1 VAKAFLKG
9 NGEMN
14 IIQAIADKN
23 LFGQLFRDP
32 ATWAAWRVFLR
43 GLFGLPMD
51 GGELEVFKQFTGR
64 TAAPSKQAQE
74 AFAIVGRRGGKSYI
88 AAVVACY
95 MALFHDWKPYLS
107 PGETGWVMCIAAD
120 RAQAK
125 NILDYIRAILALKI
139 FKGQV
144 KKELAEEITL
154 NNQIGIRVQTCDFR
168 TIRGFTCVAAICD
181 EIAFWR
187 SEGANP
193 AQEILTALRPA
204 LATVPKALLLGI
216 SSPYSKSG
224 PLYENFREKYGVADD
239 DVLVWKAPTKSM
251 NPTIS
256 DKIIDR
262 ALKDDYSAGRA
273 EWLAEFREDLE
284 TFLTTETIEQAI
296 IPGRYE
302 LPKIDGV
309 QYFAFA
315 DPSGG
320 RADSFTLAIAHME
333 EGGHIILDRI
343 EEKRPPL
350 APADVTREFA
360 DIIKAYGLFK
370 VSGDKYSGEW
380 CSRAFEEGGITYESS
395 KLNKSEIYLEFEP
408 LLAQGQLELLDN
420 KRMFSEL
427 RGLERRTRSGG
438 KDSVDHGPG
447 CHDDVAN
454 AAAGACVMAAQNR
467 GGEWM
472 IRWI

>member
-1 VAKAFLKG
+1 
-9 NGEMN
+9 MD
-14 IIQAIADKN
+14 IIQAIDDKN
-23 LFGQLFRDP
+23 LFGQLFKDRS
-32 ATWAAWRVFLR
+32 TWAAWRVFLR
-43 GLFGLPMD
+43 ALFGLPMD
-51 GGELEVFKQFTGR
+51 GAELEAFNQFTGR

-154 NNQIGIRVQTCDFR
+154 KNQIGIRVQTCDFR

-204 LATVPKALLLGI
+204 LATVPGSLMLGI

-224 PLYENFREKYGVADD
+224 PLYENFRERYGAADD
-239 DVLVWKAPTKSM
+239 DVLVWKAPTRAM

-256 DKIIDR
+256 EKIIDR
-262 ALKDDYSAGRA
+262 ALKEDYSAGRA

-296 IPGRYE
+296 IPERYE
-302 LPKIDGV
+302 LPRIDSV

-320 RADSFTLAIAHME
+320 RADSFTLAIAHKE
-333 EGGHIILDRI
+333 EGGHVILDRI

-350 APADVTREFA
+350 APADVAREFT
-360 DIIKAYGLFK
+360 DIIKAYGLFN

-467 GGEWM
+467 GGEWK

>member
-1 VAKAFLKG
+1 
-9 NGEMN
+9 
-14 IIQAIADKN
+14 
-23 LFGQLFRDP
+23 
-32 ATWAAWRVFLR
+32 
-43 GLFGLPMD
+43 
-51 GGELEVFKQFTGR
+51 
-64 TAAPSKQAQE
+64 
-74 AFAIVGRRGGKSYI
+74 
-88 AAVVACY
+88 
-95 MALFHDWKPYLS
+95 
-107 PGETGWVMCIAAD
+107 MCIAAD